1 MAGTV
6 ERGQDYGRQES
17 QPFEQAREVVAS
29 GGEDGVGGVALG
41 SGEVVSAHA
50 MLGFGVSDDRFDRG
64 AAAQLAFDGLGD
76 ATSLARDIDLKLVF
90 GRGVVAA
97 IAAVGDDAG
106 EVGADLGLDLRDH
119 GGERVTVVGVAGQR
133 LGMGDELTTLGAIER
148 GGERHLDPELVGA
161 MGFSLANAF
170 DLGRVQGIDLP
181 SALML
186 GAARAPDGR
195 A

>member
-1 MAGTV
+1 M
-6 ERGQDYGRQES
+6 
-17 QPFEQAREVVAS
+17 
-29 GGEDGVGGVALG
+29 
-41 SGEVVSAHA
+41 
-50 MLGFGVSDDRFDRG
+50 
-64 AAAQLAFDGLGD
+64 AFDGLGD

-148 GGERHLDPELVGA
+148 GGERHLDPELVGV